1 MNNTYGT
8 LSVIS
13 GFSGAGKGTLIK
25 RLTEKYPGK
34 YALSISATTRK
45 MREGE
50 VDGVDYF
57 FLRKTEF
64 EERVK
69 GGEFFEYARYV
80 DNYYGTPKDYVFKQM
95 DSGIDVI
102 LEIEVQGA
110 LNVKRQYPE
119 AMLIFVMPPDAKTLY
134 ERLKNRGTE
143 SEETIRKRMVRAV
156 DEIDLIEEYDHI
168 IVNDDLEECVEYAHH
183 LIKMQRSKVN
193 RQIEFIH
200 NMRND
205 LSSFLKGENK

>member
-1 MNNTYGT
+1 M
-8 LSVIS
+8 IS

-25 RLTEKYPGK
+25 RLKEKYPGR

-45 MREGE
+45 IREGE
-50 VDGVDYF
+50 RDGVDYF
-57 FLRKTEF
+57 FLRKNEF
-64 EERVK
+64 EEKIK
-69 GGEFFEYARYV
+69 GGEFFEYAKYV

-95 DSGIDVI
+95 DDGIDVI

-119 AMLIFVMPPDAKTLY
+119 AMLVFVMPPDARTLY

-143 SEETIRKRMVRAV
+143 SEETILKRMSRAV
-156 DEIDLIEEYDHI
+156 DEAEFIEEYDHI
-168 IVNDDLEECVEYAHH
+168 IINDNLEDCVEYAHN

-193 RQIEFIH
+193 RQLDFIYG
-200 NMRND
+200 MKND
-205 LSSFLKGENK
+205 LRAFLKGEK

>member
-1 MNNTYGT
+1 M
-8 LSVIS
+8 IS

-25 RLTEKYPGK
+25 RLKEKYPGR

-45 MREGE
+45 IREGE
-50 VDGVDYF
+50 RDGVDYF
-57 FLRKTEF
+57 FLRKNEF
-64 EERVK
+64 EEKIK

-95 DSGIDVI
+95 DDGIDVI

-119 AMLIFVMPPDAKTLY
+119 AMLVFVMPPDARTLY

-143 SEETIRKRMVRAV
+143 SEETILKRMSRAV
-156 DEIDLIEEYDHI
+156 DEAEFIEEYDHI
-168 IVNDDLEECVEYAHH
+168 IINDNLEDCVEYAHN

-193 RQIEFIH
+193 RQLDFIYG
-200 NMRND
+200 MKND
-205 LSSFLKGENK
+205 LRAFLKGEK